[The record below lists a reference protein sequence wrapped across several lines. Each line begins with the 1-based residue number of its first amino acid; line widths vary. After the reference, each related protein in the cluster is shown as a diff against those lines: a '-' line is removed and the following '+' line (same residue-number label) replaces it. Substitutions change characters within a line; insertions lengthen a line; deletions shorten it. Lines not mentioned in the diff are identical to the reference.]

1 MTERFTIEIEL
12 RGIDEASDELQTVAE
27 KLKSLGISVAD
38 VAKASGAA
46 QESIQSMTESAK
58 ESVEGIA
65 DASSAAQERVQSMS
79 ATMIENIE
87 RLARAGGSAQEHIKS
102 MSDAA
107 KEGVQ
112 EVGEASDKARD
123 RLELL
128 NEALKE
134 NKISALESA
143 EAVDELLKK
152 SRASNQTFK
161 ALSESA
167 KVFSDRL
174 EFVGKQLNT
183 IANFGAKVNNIYN
196 SINSMMTRLNTAQI
210 AYNEALEEQRELVRE
225 LAAELGLS
233 GFTLEELR
241 QEILGK
247 LEVLA
252 DAEDPTPS
260 MIRYRK
266 ELTKALEMLEKSERD
281 VAKAAQAVADAKAH
295 MAQQMF
301 AVSLMAIGLVPA
313 FMQVANS
320 ISTLYALLGPFGLA
334 LVALTV
340 VLPLIAA
347 HWEQIEAALKPVA
360 DAIWSVVGPALEWL
374 WKNILKP
381 FVEFLIKSLI
391 SNIETARKFFIAVGD
406 AVLWL
411 AKGFE
416 WFWKTILVPLGNF
429 IARSFINYINAWAA
443 GFVWIRDQVLV
454 PFASFI
460 ANVFINYINA
470 WAAGFIWLRDQVL
483 VPLGEVIA
491 KIYTIYIKALA
502 EAFVWLRDH
511 ILAPFAMFV
520 SIIIINNIKDWIAA
534 FTWAYNQITSI
545 FNAIKDIFEST
556 FGWIRDNILMPF
568 AAFIANTFIN
578 YINVW
583 IAGLAWAH
591 DQITSIFN
599 AIKDI
604 IEITIGW
611 IWNQVLMPFAAFIAN
626 TFINYINVW
635 IAGLAWAHDQITSI
649 FNAIK
654 DIFESTIGWI
664 QDLLV
669 QFGTFIANVFIN
681 YIRTWIAGFI
691 WARDQITSIFNAIK
705 DIIER
710 TIGWILNAINSL
722 SKSLVADMAWVSHE
736 LVGGS
741 IIPEMWKDIR
751 AWTEWGVNEVN
762 KLMSEVGFGFNPT
775 IRGPISINVAV
786 NITSPAASAEEIA
799 EVVSREI
806 ARRLRAI

>member
-12 RGIDEASDELQTVAE
+12 RGIDDASDELKTVSE
-27 KLKSLGISVAD
+27 KLKSLGVSVDD
-38 VAKASGAA
+38 VGKAGG
-46 QESIQSMTESAK
+46 K
-58 ESVEGIA
+58 
-65 DASSAAQERVQSMS
+65 AQERIQ
-79 ATMIENIE
+79 
-87 RLARAGGSAQEHIKS
+87 
-102 MSDAA
+102 
-107 KEGVQ
+107 
-112 EVGEASDKARD
+112 
-123 RLELL
+123 LL
-128 NEALKE
+128 NEALKD
-134 NKISALESA
+134 NKINAIQSG
-143 EAVDELLKK
+143 EAVDEILKK
-152 SRASNQTFK
+152 ARASNQTFK
-161 ALSESA
+161 ALAEST
-167 KVFSDRL
+167 KVFSDRA
-174 EFVGKQLNT
+174 EFIAKQLNT
-183 IANFGAKVNNIYN
+183 IAGFGAKLNGIYN
-196 SINSMMTRLNTAQI
+196 SINNMMIRLETTQV
-210 AYNEALEEQRELVRE
+210 AYNQALENQRELVRE
-225 LAAELGLS
+225 LRAELGLS
-233 GFTLEELR
+233 GVTLEELR
-241 QEILGK
+241 QQILEE
-247 LEVLA
+247 LEMLA

-260 MIRYRK
+260 MIKQRK
-266 ELTKALEMLEKSERD
+266 ELTKALEMLEKSERE
-281 VAKAAQAVADAKAH
+281 VAKASQAVSEAKSQ

-301 AVSLMAIGLVPA
+301 ALSLQAVGLIPA
-313 FMQVANS
+313 FMQVVNTM
-320 ISTLYALLGPFGLA
+320 STLAAMLPRVGNALGAVKAGFTALYSALGPIGLA
-334 LVALTV
+334 LLALTV

-391 SNIETARKFFIAVGD
+391 SNIETARKFFIAAGD

-416 WFWKTILVPLGNF
+416 WFWNTILV
-429 IARSFINYINAWAA
+429 
-443 GFVWIRDQVLV
+443 
-454 PFASFI
+454 
-460 ANVFINYINA
+460 
-470 WAAGFIWLRDQVL
+470 
-483 VPLGEVIA
+483 
-491 KIYTIYIKALA
+491 
-502 EAFVWLRDH
+502 
-511 ILAPFAMFV
+511 
-520 SIIIINNIKDWIAA
+520 
-534 FTWAYNQITSI
+534 
-545 FNAIKDIFEST
+545 
-556 FGWIRDNILMPF
+556 PF
-568 AAFIANTFIN
+568 AAFIANIFIN

-583 IAGLAWAH
+583 IAAFIWAY

-599 AIKDI
+599 AIKNI
-604 IEITIGW
+604 FEITIGW

-710 TIGWILNAINSL
+710 TIGWILDIIKSVNEAIRANFMRL
-722 SKSLVADMAWVSHE
+722 SYE

-751 AWTEWGVNEVN
+751 AWTAWGVNEVN